1 MYLIGLT
8 GGIASGKTVV
18 AQRLAEHGAV
28 HIDADVLA
36 REVVEPG
43 EPALTSIREAFGS
56 DVIDSDG
63 RLDRSALAD
72 IIFADPDARSTLNG
86 ITHPAIKERAR
97 QLIAEAAARDADAT
111 VVYDVPLLVEAGV
124 FDQHPFD
131 IIVVVNASTATRA
144 RRLVEL
150 RGLTRD
156 EAAHRLNSQV
166 SDTERLAIADVVID
180 SNGEVEDTLRQADRL
195 WDTVQR
201 SASRKHAD

>member
-18 AQRLAEHGAV
+18 ARRLAEHGAV

-43 EPALTSIREAFGS
+43 KPALAAIAEAFGS
-56 DVIDSDG
+56 RVIGDDG
-63 RLDRSALAD
+63 SLDRSALAD
-72 IIFADPDARSTLNG
+72 IIFADPDARSMLNG

-97 QLIAEAAARDADAT
+97 QLMSDAESRDPEAT

-124 FDQHPFD
+124 FDDHPFD
-131 IIVVVNASTATRA
+131 LVVVVNATTATRA
-144 RRLVEL
+144 ARLVEL

-166 SDTERLAIADVVID
+166 SDTERLAVADVVID
-180 SNGEVEDTLRQADRL
+180 SNGTLENTLRQADSL
-195 WDTVQR
+195 WKVIRR
-201 SASRKHAD
+201 SASSKHA